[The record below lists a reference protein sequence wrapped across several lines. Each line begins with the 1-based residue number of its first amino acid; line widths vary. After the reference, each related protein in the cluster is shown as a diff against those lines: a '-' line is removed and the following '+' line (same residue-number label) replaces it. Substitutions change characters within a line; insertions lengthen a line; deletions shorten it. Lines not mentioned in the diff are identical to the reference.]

1 MGMNRPKLC
10 CHWTSMK
17 SDVAERSSCVRPA
30 IERGAI
36 LFGHSNL
43 PGLPPVGT
51 EAVTLP
57 EIHGVISDLD
67 GVVYRGD
74 TPIDDAVTAILDW
87 MEHGVR
93 VAYVT
98 NNSTGTSA
106 HFAAKLGRM
115 GIPTTAE
122 DVVTSGE
129 AAADFVRGRW
139 PNGAT
144 VHVVG
149 SDALRDTLRGVGCEV
164 TTGEADAVVVG
175 LDRDFHYDK
184 LSKAADAIRAGAF
197 LIGTNPDR
205 MYPIP
210 GGYIPGAGSILA
222 AVAAAAGLDAPH
234 VVVGKPEPTLVEI
247 ARWKLGTDA
256 ERTIM
261 IGDQLETDV
270 AAGRNAGLTTVL
282 VKTGVLNHPDFGEAA
297 DFEVDSLAD
306 LHLGGS

>member
-1 MGMNRPKLC
+1 M
-10 CHWTSMK
+10 S
-17 SDVAERSSCVRPA
+17 A
-30 IERGAI
+30 
-36 LFGHSNL
+36 
-43 PGLPPVGT
+43 

-57 EIHGVISDLD
+57 DIRGVVSDLD

-74 TPIDDAVTAILDW
+74 TPIDDAVTAICGW

-115 GIPTTAE
+115 GIPATAE

-129 AAADFVRGRW
+129 AAANFVRGRW
-139 PNGAT
+139 PNGAK

-149 SDALRDTLRGVGCEV
+149 SDALRDTLRGVGCKL

-184 LSKAADAIRAGAF
+184 LAKAADAVRSGAY

-205 MYPIP
+205 MYPVP
-210 GGYIPGAGSILA
+210 GGFIPGAGSLLA
-222 AVAAAAGLDAPH
+222 AITSAAGLDSPH
-234 VVVGKPEPTLVEI
+234 VVVGKPEPALVEI
-247 ARWKLGTDA
+247 ALWKLGTDA
-256 ERTIM
+256 VRTIM

-282 VKTGVLNHPDFGEAA
+282 VKTGVLNHPDPGKAA

-306 LHLGGS
+306 LRLGGS

>member
-1 MGMNRPKLC
+1 MG
-10 CHWTSMK
+10 
-17 SDVAERSSCVRPA
+17 VEA
-30 IERGAI
+30 I
-36 LFGHSNL
+36 
-43 PGLPPVGT
+43 
-51 EAVTLP
+51 TLP
-57 EIHGVISDLD
+57 DVRGVISDLD

-74 TPIDDAVTAILDW
+74 TPIDDAVTAIRGW
-87 MEHGVR
+87 IEHGVR

-106 HFAAKLGRM
+106 HFAVKLGRM
-115 GIPTTAE
+115 GIPATAE
-122 DVVTSGE
+122 DVVTSAE
-129 AAADFVRGRW
+129 AAADLVRGRW

-149 SDALRDTLRGVGCEV
+149 SDALGDTLRAVGCEV

-184 LSKAADAIRAGAF
+184 LTKAANAVRAGAV

-205 MYPIP
+205 MFPVP
-210 GGYIPGAGSILA
+210 GGYIPGAGSVLA

-234 VVVGKPEPTLVEI
+234 VVIGKPEPTLVKI
-247 ARWKLGTDA
+247 ARRRLGTA
-256 ERTIM
+256 AKRTIM

-270 AAGRNAGLTTVL
+270 VAGRNAGLTTVL
-282 VKTGVLNHPDFGEAA
+282 VKTGVPNHPDTGKAA

-306 LHLGGS
+306 LRLGRS

>member
-1 MGMNRPKLC
+1 M
-10 CHWTSMK
+10 
-17 SDVAERSSCVRPA
+17 
-30 IERGAI
+30 
-36 LFGHSNL
+36 SN
-43 PGLPPVGT
+43 

-57 EIHGVISDLD
+57 DIRGVVSDLD

-74 TPIDDAVTAILDW
+74 TPIDDAVTAICDW

-106 HFAAKLGRM
+106 DFAAKLGRM
-115 GIPTTAE
+115 GIPAAAE

-149 SDALRDTLRGVGCEV
+149 SDALRDTLRGIGCRV

-175 LDRDFHYDK
+175 LDRAFHYVK
-184 LSKAADAIRAGAF
+184 LAKAADAVRSGAF

-205 MYPIP
+205 MYPVP
-210 GGYIPGAGSILA
+210 GGFIPGAGSLLA
-222 AVAAAAGLDAPH
+222 AVTAAAGLDTPH

-270 AAGRNAGLTTVL
+270 AAGRNAGLKTVL
-282 VKTGVLNHPDFGEAA
+282 VKTGVLNRSEPGKAA

-306 LHLGGS
+306 LRLGGS